1 MKKKKSKSSASAPAS
16 TNSITSPPHVVNRLS
31 SMKVSSSRKS
41 PASVL
46 HAASPRSS
54 SKKVSSN
61 RKSPASVLCAASP
74 RSPSKKVSSSRKSP
88 ASLLPGASPKRSHDS
103 PQSNDRRHKA
113 KKIGTNTAAN
123 LSKKASR
130 HTASRHTAALAS
142 PTSTVTT
149 ESSSPS
155 STISSPA
162 TPRSNASDR
171 RRAKKTS
178 SVIKKLSINHSSL
191 AARKSPVKSEPSS
204 DMKPPPYN
212 PAVNVFYC
220 DLMKPE
226 DCRNLIL
233 GNIPDIP
240 QAQQIEILK
249 MNHRQRIEETTNS
262 FTEVNMV
269 RILYQKICCDLQI
282 EPNPKARTW
291 NIATLTKNIIALV
304 VNDEWVFS
312 LIYRWIEILLMTK
325 FHFLTNIENYRWFIA
340 EMKFCWWQN
349 LIFGEQTKLS
359 TQNTFSRH
367 NYSTHHMLP
376 FLFSQWWH
384 YVWNP
389 ATQKEDSRFQ

>member
-16 TNSITSPPHVVNRLS
+16 TNSITSPPRVVNRLS

-54 SKKVSSN
+54 SKKVSSS
-61 RKSPASVLCAASP
+61 RKSPASVLRAASP

-178 SVIKKLSINHSSL
+178 SVINKLSINHSSL

-204 DMKPPPYN
+204 DMKFPPDEPRVTIYNFDVMN
-212 PAVNVFYC
+212 PAHCLQLVRKNIPTFTQSQQAK
-220 DLMKPE
+220 LLRMKPRE
-226 DCRNLIL
+226 
-233 GNIPDIP
+233 
-240 QAQQIEILK
+240 
-249 MNHRQRIEETTNS
+249 RIEETMNS
-262 FTEVNMV
+262 FDDASRV
-269 RILYQKICCDLQI
+269 RIIWERISTEIDPDVEL
-282 EPNPKARTW
+282 NTKAKNW

-304 VNDEWVFS
+304 VNDE
-312 LIYRWIEILLMTK
+312 
-325 FHFLTNIENYRWFIA
+325 
-340 EMKFCWWQN
+340 
-349 LIFGEQTKLS
+349 
-359 TQNTFSRH
+359 
-367 NYSTHHMLP
+367 
-376 FLFSQWWH
+376 
-384 YVWNP
+384 
-389 ATQKEDSRFQ
+389 

>member
-16 TNSITSPPHVVNRLS
+16 TNSITSPPRVVNRLS
-31 SMKVSSSRKS
+31 SMKVLSSRKS

-54 SKKVSSN
+54 SQKVSSN

-171 RRAKKTS
+171 RRARKLRPWSTNYQS
-178 SVIKKLSINHSSL
+178 MTVLSRRGRAPSNQNPLPIWSFHLMNRVSLFIILTWWILHIACSLFERISPPLHRVSKLSSSEWNL
-191 AARKSPVKSEPSS
+191 GSVSKRLWTH
-204 DMKPPPYN
+204 
-212 PAVNVFYC
+212 
-220 DLMKPE
+220 LM
-226 DCRNLIL
+226 
-233 GNIPDIP
+233 
-240 QAQQIEILK
+240 
-249 MNHRQRIEETTNS
+249 M
-262 FTEVNMV
+262 
-269 RILYQKICCDLQI
+269 
-282 EPNPKARTW
+282 
-291 NIATLTKNIIALV
+291 LV
-304 VNDEWVFS
+304 GSGLSGRGF
-312 LIYRWIEILLMTK
+312 LL
-325 FHFLTNIENYRWFIA
+325 R
-340 EMKFCWWQN
+340 
-349 LIFGEQTKLS
+349 
-359 TQNTFSRH
+359 
-367 NYSTHHMLP
+367 
-376 FLFSQWWH
+376 
-384 YVWNP
+384 
-389 ATQKEDSRFQ
+389 